1 MTLTTR
7 LILILT
13 LIFTLALGVSA
24 QETSTT
30 STATDTTTDTA
41 TTTAAVSVSERP
53 APDEESI
60 SSHEVRNRFSNLLR
74 EHPYEIGT
82 ILAMD
87 PTLLSNKEFMSG
99 YPAIS
104 KFVAAHPEILRN
116 PRFYL
121 GDWGRPEESRGMIND
136 ILQGLFVFC
145 IFAFIAFALGWFI
158 RTVIEQKRWNQLSRT
173 QTEVH
178 TKILDRFGSS
188 EELLTYM
195 KTDAGTK
202 FLESAPIPLRAEP
215 PTHNAP
221 LTRIMWSIQVGVV
234 VAAGALGMLLVSG
247 RFEKEAA
254 QEMFALGAIGFSI
267 GAGFIVSAFV
277 SMILSR
283 RLGLWK
289 NPNTADAEPVR

>member
-13 LIFTLALGVSA
+13 LILTIAFGVSG

-30 STATDTTTDTA
+30 ATATATA
-41 TTTAAVSVSERP
+41 TTDETVSETARP
-53 APDEESI
+53 ASEEEPP
-60 SSHEVRNRFSNLLR
+60 SSYAIRSRFSNLLR
-74 EHPYEIGT
+74 QHPDEVGT
-82 ILAMD
+82 ILALD
-87 PTLLSNKEFMSG
+87 PTLLSNQQFMSG
-99 YPAIS
+99 YPAIA
-104 KFVAAHPEILRN
+104 KFVADHPEIHRN
-116 PRFYL
+116 TNFYL
-121 GDWGRPEESRGMIND
+121 AEFGHTPQRRGMVEE
-136 ILQGLFVFC
+136 ILEGLF
-145 IFAFIAFALGWFI
+145 IFSIFVFIAFALGWFI
-158 RTVIEQKRWNQLSRT
+158 RTVIEQKRWNRLSRT

-178 TKILDRFGSS
+178 SKILDRFGSS
-188 EELLTYM
+188 EELLTYI

-234 VAAGALGMLLVSG
+234 VAAGALGMLLVSA
-247 RFEKEAA
+247 RFEKETA
-254 QEMFALGAIGFSI
+254 QELFALGMIGFSV

-277 SMILSR
+277 SILLSR

-289 NPNTADAEPVR
+289 DPNAAESELVR

>member
-30 STATDTTTDTA
+30 STATDTTT
-41 TTTAAVSVSERP
+41 TTTAVSETERP
-53 APDEESI
+53 VPDEESI
-60 SSHEVRNRFSNLLR
+60 SSHELRNRFSNLLR

-87 PTLLSNKEFMSG
+87 PTLLSNEEFLSG
-99 YPAIS
+99 YPAIA
-104 KFVAAHPEILRN
+104 KFVAAHPEIHRN

-121 GDWGRPEESRGMIND
+121 GDWAGHDQRKGLVNE
-136 ILQGLFVFC
+136 ILEGLFIFS

-158 RTVIEQKRWNQLSRT
+158 RTVIEQKRWNRLSRT

-188 EELLTYM
+188 EELLSYM

-202 FLESAPIPLRAEP
+202 FLESAPIPLRSEP
-215 PTHNAP
+215 ATQNAP

-234 VAAGALGMLLVSG
+234 VAAGAIGMLLVSG

-254 QEMFALGAIGFSI
+254 QELFALGMIALSL

-277 SMILSR
+277 SIILSR

-289 NPNTADAEPVR
+289 DPNAADAEPVR

>member
-30 STATDTTTDTA
+30 STATDTTTT
-41 TTTAAVSVSERP
+41 TTTAAVSEGERP

-104 KFVAAHPEILRN
+104 RFVAAHPEILRN

-121 GDWGRPEESRGMIND
+121 GDWGGHEENKSMVKD
-136 ILQGLFVFC
+136 ILEGLFIFS
-145 IFAFIAFALGWFI
+145 IFAFIAFALGWFV
-158 RTVIEQKRWNQLSRT
+158 RTVIEQKRWNRLSRT

-188 EELLTYM
+188 EELLSYM

-202 FLESAPIPLRAEP
+202 FLESAPIPLRSEP
-215 PTHNAP
+215 ATQNAP
-221 LTRIMWSIQVGVV
+221 LTRIMWSIQVGVI

-254 QEMFALGAIGFSI
+254 QELFALGMIAFSI

-277 SMILSR
+277 SIILSR

-289 NPNTADAEPVR
+289 DPNAADAEPVR